1 MLFLSKL
8 FSSDVPF
15 DCFCDINIL
24 QVSLRRCPCRLVMLL
39 LSKLFGSDV
48 PFHCFCDGD
57 ILQVIN
63 FILLGGLPCLFLS
76 ELFRTDRRFDR
87 SCNVNILLCLDFI
100 LLGLFPRLFL
110 PELFRTDSSLD
121 RSRDIHVL
129 LSLDLILLGLLPG
142 LFLSKLFGTDSRLDS
157 FSDLDFGRFL
167 LVPLGLLLG
176 LFVLCVDLFGI
187 LFRQRRHALGVVGV
201 HLCLRFT
208 FTFLPFLLL
217 VLLTHSKVERG
228 HTLEGLVLPL
238 LRFPLVHV
246 VFGGLEVILRVVL
259 TVVVHLDQVS
269 RVSGK
274 CS

>member
-121 RSRDIHVL
+121 RSRD
-129 LSLDLILLGLLPG
+129 
-142 LFLSKLFGTDSRLDS
+142 
-157 FSDLDFGRFL
+157 LDFGRFL

-187 LFRQRRHALGVVGV
+187 LFRQRRDTLGVVGV

-217 VLLTHSKVERG
+217 VLLTHRKVERG

-238 LRFPLVHV
+238 LRFPLVQV
-246 VFGGLEVILRVVL
+246 VFGRLEVILRVVL